1 MKKEKGILREII
13 ILRALACL
21 SIVTLHTIN
30 QVVWLDNGNGSLD
43 FALESI
49 SGLLSFGTP
58 TFVLIS
64 IILLGYAYPDELP
77 NGFYKKRFKFIF
89 VPFLVMALFYGV
101 IFNLQAV
108 TTIPKYVF
116 YNVFGYY
123 HGWFV
128 RSEEHTSEL
137 QSRGQLVCPP

>member
-77 NGFYKKRFKFIF
+77 NGFYKKIFNFIF
-89 VPFLVMALFYGV
+89 VPFLLIALFYGV
-101 IFNLQAV
+101 IFNFQAV
-108 TTIPKYVF
+108 TTILKYVF
-116 YNVFGYY
+116 FYVFVYY
-123 HGWFV
+123 HVWFV
-128 RSEEHTSEL
+128 LFIFQYYVLYHFFI
-137 QSRGQLVCPP
+137 